1 LVTID
6 EQATAG
12 NLNRFNRMRSITI
25 EANLAA
31 GYSLGEALSYLE
43 NIVREELPDDVSI
56 AYKGE
61 SQLYK
66 DSGSSVIFVF
76 ILALVIAYLV
86 LAAQFESFV
95 HPFVIMLMVPMAILG
110 ALIGLSLAGL
120 TLNIYSQIGIVML
133 IGLAAKNGIL
143 IVEFSNQLR
152 DAGMSFDQA
161 LVRASQQR
169 LRPIVMTAF
178 TTLMSA
184 VPLILGSGPGAESR
198 MVIGVV
204 VFSGVALSAFLTIF
218 VIPSLYSLL
227 ARNTTSPMKLTN
239 DISALEQ
246 QYPDRRAE

>member
-1 LVTID
+1 
-6 EQATAG
+6 
-12 NLNRFNRMRSITI
+12 
-25 EANLAA
+25 
-31 GYSLGEALSYLE
+31 
-43 NIVREELPDDVSI
+43 
-56 AYKGE
+56 
-61 SQLYK
+61 
-66 DSGSSVIFVF
+66 
-76 ILALVIAYLV
+76 
-86 LAAQFESFV
+86 
-95 HPFVIMLMVPMAILG
+95 
-110 ALIGLSLAGL
+110 
-120 TLNIYSQIGIVML
+120 
-133 IGLAAKNGIL
+133 
-143 IVEFSNQLR
+143 
-152 DAGMSFDQA
+152 MSFDQA

-184 VPLILGSGPGAESR
+184 VPLILGTGPGAESR